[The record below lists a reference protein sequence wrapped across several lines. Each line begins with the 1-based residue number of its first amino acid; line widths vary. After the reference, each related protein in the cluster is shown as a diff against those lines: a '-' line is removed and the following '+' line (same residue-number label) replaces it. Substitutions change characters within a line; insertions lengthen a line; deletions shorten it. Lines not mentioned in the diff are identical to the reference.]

1 MNKKEIHEA
10 VADLETL
17 LASTVSSR
25 NYRCTSDCYR
35 INGPN
40 NFLEQGNSGYTR
52 KINCRGNFLEYG
64 NWAPARRSAG
74 LLLAFPYPSTVFGAP
89 CSIVFCLWDTRTWIA
104 LASRGADLGGALWF
118 CTMFIAKETR
128 FAEELEHELPDNAT
142 LSTLEALGFPK
153 ARRRVRNIHMR
164 WTGLRTCSGAKATGS
179 FTSAPGNGDGSAGA
193 SSTSASFTS
202 HARMHLDLV
211 WSVCLASWVNHRFC
225 RVLLHRT
232 FGIQRQ
238 CTFSARRASP
248 CSDKCAGKRVLAL
261 HCWKHHF
268 VTLRAER
275 LFQWRSIWRVSIP
288 IFVT

>member
-64 NWAPARRSAG
+64 NWAPAGRSAG

-104 LASRGADLGGALWF
+104 LASRGADLGERCGFTPCSLLKRPVLQRSWSWSSL
-118 CTMFIAKETR
+118 TMQLR
-128 FAEELEHELPDNAT
+128 
-142 LSTLEALGFPK
+142 
-153 ARRRVRNIHMR
+153 ARRKHSDFQR
-164 WTGLRTCSGAKATGS
+164 
-179 FTSAPGNGDGSAGA
+179 PDG
-193 SSTSASFTS
+193 
-202 HARMHLDLV
+202 
-211 WSVCLASWVNHRFC
+211 
-225 RVLLHRT
+225 
-232 FGIQRQ
+232 
-238 CTFSARRASP
+238 
-248 CSDKCAGKRVLAL
+248 
-261 HCWKHHF
+261 
-268 VTLRAER
+268 E
-275 LFQWRSIWRVSIP
+275 
-288 IFVT
+288 